1 MSMIQLFRSYV
12 REYHPY
18 LASKE
23 WKIGKKVL
31 SVEDVTDDKDKIGI
45 PTFSNQALIC
55 WLFFYDEKATDVVY
69 LLQNKNDSRFITIGL
84 CSKGKLVKPLIL
96 M

>member
-1 MSMIQLFRSYV
+1 MSMIQLFRSYGG
-12 REYHPY
+12 EYHPY

-23 WKIGKKVL
+23 WKIGKRVL
-31 SVEDVTDDKDKIGI
+31 SVEGVTDDKDKAGI
-45 PTFSNQALIC
+45 PAFNSHALIC

-69 LLQNKNDSRFITIGL
+69 LLENKDNSQFITIGL
-84 CSKGKLVKPLIL
+84 CSKGKLISPISL